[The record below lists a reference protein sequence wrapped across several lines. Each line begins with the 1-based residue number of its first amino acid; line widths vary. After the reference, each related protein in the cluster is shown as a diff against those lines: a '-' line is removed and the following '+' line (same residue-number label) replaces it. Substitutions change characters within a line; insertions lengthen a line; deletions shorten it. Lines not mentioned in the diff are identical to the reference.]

1 MPAGQRDKMNH
12 FMKKLNLVHYAP
24 TLGGLRTTMS
34 HPATSS
40 HSELSEDERLA
51 LGITD
56 GMMRISVG
64 IEDINDLINDFNQAL
79 DAYK

>member
-1 MPAGQRDKMNH
+1 
-12 FMKKLNLVHYAP
+12 
-24 TLGGLRTTMS
+24 MS

-40 HSELSEDERLA
+40 HSELSEDERLT

-64 IEDINDLINDFNQAL
+64 IKDINDLISDFNQAL
-79 DAYK
+79 EAYK